1 MNRSKTH
8 KNYIVN
14 LTDQTLTESQVSLL
28 QKGLKFIP
36 TPSDHKPTQ
45 IQQSFSKF
53 RRLLY
58 LKYHFRS
65 DTNNPHPFR
74 LTSQWEP
81 PTPDNPNL
89 LKYMAETRESLKQT
103 KPLRTKQT
111 NNLTQTERFSIKS
124 LQKLPQ
130 TVIKPADK
138 GGSLVLW
145 PSTSYLNEA
154 HKQLQNEKHYK
165 KVQNN
170 PIPTLSSHIQK
181 YLQKIKDNKHID
193 HTTYK
198 YLLPKNPPRTP
209 PLYLLPKIHKPN
221 MPGRPII
228 SGCDSP
234 TDKLSSFVDH
244 FIKPLVPEIPSY
256 IKDTDHF
263 LEIIF
268 NIPVPIP
275 PNTILVSIDVT
286 SLYTNIPH
294 DEGTRATLEA
304 LSHTPPQPLQ
314 PPTQV
319 FQQMLE
325 YILKHNYFSFNN
337 EFYLQTQGTAMGTR
351 MAPSYANLFMASLEK
366 QILDTAPSQLK
377 PLIWKRYID
386 DIFMIWPHGESSLQN
401 FLHHLNSFHPTI
413 KFQHEKSNKSIQF
426 LDTTVYITPQ
436 RSLETTLHIKPTDKG
451 LLLHSS
457 SHHPSSCKMGTIY
470 SQVLRYRRI
479 TTDDDKLLQHLRRLH
494 KILLARGY
502 QHSTI
507 QNTFNKIIPFT
518 QKELL
523 HQKKKQTSPQNKKV
537 LPFVIPYHPYKPN
550 ITCLLHKNWHLIE
563 KDPVLSQTFPEKPIT
578 AFTRQTNLRDL
589 LARSHFSGPKP
600 PPLPLPTPNNHD

>member
-1 MNRSKTH
+1 
-8 KNYIVN
+8 
-14 LTDQTLTESQVSLL
+14 
-28 QKGLKFIP
+28 
-36 TPSDHKPTQ
+36 
-45 IQQSFSKF
+45 
-53 RRLLY
+53 
-58 LKYHFRS
+58 
-65 DTNNPHPFR
+65 
-74 LTSQWEP
+74 
-81 PTPDNPNL
+81 
-89 LKYMAETRESLKQT
+89 MAETRESLKHT
-103 KPLRTKQT
+103 NPLKTKQT

-124 LQKLPQ
+124 LQKLPH

-256 IKDTDHF
+256 IKDTNHF

-275 PNTILVSIDVT
+275 PTTLLVSIDVT

-366 QILDTAPSQLK
+366 QILNTAPSQLK

-386 DIFMIWPHGESSLQN
+386 DIFMIWPHGESS
-401 FLHHLNSFHPTI
+401 HTTPTNQI
-413 KFQHEKSNKSIQF
+413 SHACYTKTGTWSRRTQSYHKPSQKNQSQPSP
-426 LDTTVYITPQ
+426 D
-436 RSLETTLHIKPTDKG
+436 KPTYE
-451 LLLHSS
+451 
-457 SHHPSSCKMGTIY
+457 TY
-470 SQVLRYRRI
+470 SYGATLV
-479 TTDDDKLLQHLRRLH
+479 
-494 KILLARGY
+494 A
-502 QHSTI
+502 
-507 QNTFNKIIPFT
+507 
-518 QKELL
+518 QK
-523 HQKKKQTSPQNKKV
+523 
-537 LPFVIPYHPYKPN
+537 
-550 ITCLLHKNWHLIE
+550 
-563 KDPVLSQTFPEKPIT
+563 
-578 AFTRQTNLRDL
+578 
-589 LARSHFSGPKP
+589 
-600 PPLPLPTPNNHD
+600 PPLPPPPNPELPWQVNITNSENPERFKVDTVPSKNPQPNPQFCLAHSTSYMQERTTKTRQRNKWDTDRRHITKTTSKRKTKE